1 MNNKKQSKKNK
12 LRITVLCHNTPYPA
26 NHGGKLDMWNSLKM
40 FANEGV
46 HLQLISWDDKDQ
58 NKETISA
65 ISDVCESHQLIRFS
79 RNLFFRLRRVHML
92 FLYPWFAL
100 IRWPSNSQLKTI
112 TEITKEFDPDVILLH
127 GWHGALLSFY
137 LKDKL
142 NKPLLYRSQN
152 IEYLYIKNQGTFSRG
167 IRNKVVNLISQI
179 NMKKFEQNI
188 IKRSEKS
195 YYISKD
201 DFIYFYESGCENGEI
216 IFPFIDTKQKITINN
231 KPIFDLSFIG
241 NLHTPNNINGII
253 WLLNEVMP
261 MVWEYDNT
269 ISLVISGSN
278 PAKAV
283 VDTIQKYKQVTLVKN
298 PVNSSEALSAGRVY
312 LNPVVS
318 AGGIQLKNIE
328 MALHGRA
335 VIARS
340 QGLSG
345 LPDEV
350 RDLFTIADS
359 PEEFSKSILEEIKNE
374 PKNKY
379 NKEIID
385 TFFGSASVQKIMSDI
400 IHLGK
405 RD

>member
-1 MNNKKQSKKNK
+1 
-12 LRITVLCHNTPYPA
+12 
-26 NHGGKLDMWNSLKM
+26 MWNSLKM
-40 FANEGV
+40 LANEGIR
-46 HLQLISWDDKDQ
+46 LQLISWDDKDQ
-58 NKETISA
+58 TKEIISA
-65 ISDVCESHQLIRFS
+65 ISDVCESHQLIKLS

-100 IRWPSNSQLKTI
+100 IRWPQNSQLKTI
-112 TEITKEFDPDVILLH
+112 TEITREFDPDAILLH

-142 NKPLLYRSQN
+142 NKPLLYRSHN
-152 IEYLYIKNQGTFSRG
+152 IEYLYIKNQGTFSTGVRSR
-167 IRNKVVNLISQI
+167 IVNLISQI
-179 NMKKFEQNI
+179 HMKKFEQNI
-188 IKRSEKS
+188 INRSEKS

-201 DFIYFYESGCENGEI
+201 DFIYFDKSNCGNGEI
-216 IFPFIDTKQKITINN
+216 IFPFIDTKQKIIINES
-231 KPIFDLSFIG
+231 PSFDLSFIG

-261 MVWEYDNT
+261 IVWEYNDT

-283 VDTIQKYKQVTLVKN
+283 IDTIKKYKQVTLVKN
-298 PVNSSEALSAGRVY
+298 PKNSSEALSVGRVY
-312 LNPVVS
+312 INPVVS

-335 VIARS
+335 IIARP

-374 PKNKY
+374 PKNKD
-379 NKEIID
+379 NRKTID
-385 TFFGSASVQKIMSDI
+385 AFFGSASVQKIIADI
-400 IHLGK
+400 NFLGE